1 MIRYSFMQISDVY
14 VGLGQEAFAE
24 LIRGISI
31 GKLRT
36 YQIYEGFKVRAH
48 LHKLNTEILR
58 KSTPRFWE
66 RVTHGDEDFGKDLA
80 QAILLSHLELI
91 SAVLDSLGVT
101 HENGFFA
108 KDIDPKP
115 HFTEGWEGR
124 VYESFRAAYPE
135 TVLVFYIN
143 HLRWELLG
151 ASEVYRPAAPS
162 AA

>member
-1 MIRYSFMQISDVY
+1 MRISDVY
-14 VGLGQEAFAE
+14 EDLGQEAFGQ

-48 LHKLNTEILR
+48 LHKVNTEILR
-58 KSTPRFWE
+58 KSAARFWE
-66 RVTHGDEDFGKDLA
+66 RIMAGDEDFAKDLA
-80 QAILLSHLELI
+80 QCILVSHLDMI
-91 SAVLDSLGVT
+91 SAVLDSLGVP

-108 KDIDPKP
+108 KDMDPKP
-115 HFTEGWEGR
+115 YFTEGWEARVTETFQGR
-124 VYESFRAAYPE
+124 FPE
-135 TVLVFYIN
+135 AMLTFYIN

-151 ASEVYRPAAPS
+151 ADAVYRPASPN

>member
-1 MIRYSFMQISDVY
+1 MHISDVY
-14 VGLGQEAFAE
+14 GGLGQEAFAQ

-58 KSTPRFWE
+58 KSTPRFWARIAE
-66 RVTHGDEDFGKDLA
+66 GDEDFGKDLA
-80 QAILLSHLELI
+80 QAILLSHLDLI
-91 SAVLDSLGVT
+91 TGVLDFLGVV

-115 HFTEGWEGR
+115 HFTEGWEER
-124 VYESFRAAYPE
+124 VYEKFRATYPE
-135 TVLVFYIN
+135 AVLVFYI
-143 HLRWELLG
+143 
-151 ASEVYRPAAPS
+151 
-162 AA
+162 